1 MKPVSANC
9 AGQTPCKQPADRV
22 VFDRTIP
29 YDSRLAARHAGDSS
43 ADLIDNHPM
52 ATGTEHSRVFEALR
66 RPSRDGVPK
75 YVRLTD
81 ALVEAITSG
90 YWKAGDKLPTEEE
103 LAEMTPFS
111 LGTVQR
117 ALRNL
122 AEQGIVIRQHGLG
135 SFVAETDLRLEDP
148 WHCRFLDDDGQTI
161 LPVYSKVVKRERVKA
176 RGNWNEYF
184 PNATDSL
191 LRIDRVINVNN
202 EFNVFTHFF
211 ADSRLLPAL
220 WDTPISKLNGV
231 NFKAMIARDL
241 NVPITRIGHT
251 VCAAPFDEAVA
262 AILNVKVHAVGIYM
276 QAAAHMGE
284 KACVYYQQFFV
295 PMTHRPLSIPEQM
308 LGGSAMLRSQR

>member
-1 MKPVSANC
+1 
-9 AGQTPCKQPADRV
+9 
-22 VFDRTIP
+22 
-29 YDSRLAARHAGDSS
+29 
-43 ADLIDNHPM
+43 M

-161 LPVYSKVVKRERVKA
+161 LPVYSKVVKRERVKM
-176 RGNWNEYF
+176 RGSWSEYF
-184 PNATDSL
+184 PNRTESL
-191 LRIDRVINVNN
+191 FRIDRVINVNN

-211 ADSRLLPAL
+211 ADSRMLPAL

-231 NFKAMIARDL
+231 NFKAMIAREL
-241 NVPITRIGHT
+241 NVPITRIGHM
-251 VCAAPFDEAVA
+251 VRAEPFDEAVA
-262 AILNVKVHAVGIYM
+262 AILNVKVHSVGIFM

-284 KACVYYQQFFV
+284 KACVYYQEFFI
-295 PMTHRPLSIPEQM
+295 PMTRRTLSIPEQM
-308 LGGSAMLRSQR
+308 LGGSATLRPQR